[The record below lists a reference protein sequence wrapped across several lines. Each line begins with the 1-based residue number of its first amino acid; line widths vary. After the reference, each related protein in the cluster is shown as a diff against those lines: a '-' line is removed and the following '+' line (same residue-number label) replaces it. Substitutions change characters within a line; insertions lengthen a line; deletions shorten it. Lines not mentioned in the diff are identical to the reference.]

1 MTKKEEITCER
12 LTTSVLNENTLE
24 HLHRYVSACELTDGK
39 YVLDIACGEGYGTKL
54 LANTAR
60 YVTGID
66 IDEKTIIQAQKKYST
81 SNIQFK
87 VGDITNIP
95 EKDKTFELIVCFE
108 TIEHIDNYE
117 KALMELK
124 RVLKHNGIL
133 LISTPNKKTYSDNPN
148 YINPYHKQE
157 FYKDQFETLIL
168 KYFKNIY
175 LLQQSSSFNSIL
187 YNKQNNSLNFYN
199 GNFKSIEKK
208 EEPEAVYFFV
218 IASDNKLPNISNSV
232 FFGHKVINQALKET
246 EKIIKSTITYKL
258 GHNLLLPLK
267 FFKNI
272 FRK

>member
-1 MTKKEEITCER
+1 MTNNEEISGER
-12 LTTSVLNENTLE
+12 LTTSVINENTLE
-24 HLHRYVSACELTDGK
+24 HLHRYALSCELAAGK
-39 YVLDIACGEGYGTKL
+39 HVLDIACGEGYGTNLMAEKAL
-54 LANTAR
+54 SI
-60 YVTGID
+60 VGID
-66 IDEKTIIQAQKKYST
+66 IYKRAIADAKLKYLK
-81 SNIQFK
+81 SNILFK

-95 EKDKTFELIVCFE
+95 EKDLSFDLIVCFE

-148 YINPYHKQE
+148 YINPYHKNE

-175 LLQQSSSFNSIL
+175 FLEQSTSFNSII
-187 YNKQNNSLNFYN
+187 YNKHNNSLSFYN

-208 EEPEAVYFFV
+208 EEPEAVYFFAV
-218 IASDNKLPNISNSV
+218 ASNDKLPNIPNSV
-232 FFGHKVINQALKET
+232 FFGHKVINQAIKET

-267 FFKNI
+267 FLKQL